1 MRPSTSIGRL
11 AARAL
16 AVSALL
22 GLAACGSG
30 SGPQNPTQKPGTVT
44 PMMPG
49 NGNNDPTPIVDA
61 GTPSGTVKVEI
72 LSPLADAL
80 LSTNMAADVSARI
93 TIDQGSDLVDPATAR
108 MALTDSAGSALSA
121 SPLVGPVGTNEYR
134 GRLSLASLRTG
145 EYTLTVTARSTT
157 GSPGSASVKVKL
169 DGGPII
175 TVLSPIPG
183 RHYKQSLVVQLVAD
197 AGAFGPISDLQ
208 ATIAGTPIALM
219 PTGQLNQYRATFDLT
234 MPNALEGD
242 QIFTVSA
249 KNANGTRT
257 ELRFVFVVDIKG
269 PEITQTTPVPGQIVG
284 GVIRISARVN
294 DAAGV
299 NESSVQALLGD
310 KTTPT
315 FKIAL
320 TREGMSDTYSA
331 LFDTRLFTACK
342 LTSDLCNVRPS
353 ISFRAADLL
362 GNDRVVAYEFALDN
376 IPPIVDMMPPPVRDS
391 KRDLGLRCSVL
402 FDPLDENTRAGDMPD
417 DLCTIPQ
424 MFDLRARIQDTGNH
438 AVDIKQVPV
447 SLVDPDATAVYVLDA
462 PSATQPL
469 VVDTDGD
476 GYCDAVNPKLEPTT
490 LPLTGPRQVLKISM
504 RPVVPAG
511 DADFTSDPGI
521 LPPQCTK
528 GIDPD
533 VPDDLCGG
541 SNLKLAISYQDA
553 KEPAIW
559 SIEPIAP
566 TNPNYC
572 VGSQFDALANNVTAA
587 AGAAG
592 WKCIAVVAADR
603 AGNTSTSAPLRVH
616 LGDYKYGG
624 SYDFCANK
632 QVPPAGAGAPPSCT
646 GKYDKVTQTVS
657 QTACK
662 TRGFPPGEICY
673 NRSCDSYGRQLVIR

>member
-1 MRPSTSIGRL
+1 
-11 AARAL
+11 
-16 AVSALL
+16 VSALL
-22 GLAACGSG
+22 AVAACGNG
-30 SGPQNPTQKPGTVT
+30 TGTQNPTMKPGTVT

-49 NGNNDPTPIVDA
+49 NNNTDPPPVIDA

-80 LSTNMAADVSARI
+80 LSTNMAAEVIARI
-93 TIDQGSDLVDPATAR
+93 TVEQGSDLVDPATAR
-108 MALTDSAGSALSA
+108 MALTDSAGAALSA
-121 SPLVGPVGTNEYR
+121 SPIVGPVGTNEYR
-134 GRLSLASLRTG
+134 GRLSLVGLKTG
-145 EYTLTVTARSTT
+145 EYTLTVSARSTT
-157 GSPGSASVKVKL
+157 GAPGSASVKVKL

-197 AGAFGPISDLQ
+197 PGAFGPISDLQ
-208 ATIAGTPIALM
+208 ATIAGTTVTLM
-219 PTGQLNQYRATFDLT
+219 PTGQPNQYRATFDLT
-234 MPNALEGD
+234 MPNALVDD

-257 ELRFVFVVDIKG
+257 ELRFIFVVDVHG
-269 PEITQTTPVPGQIVG
+269 PAITQTTPVPGQIVG

-294 DAAGV
+294 DDAGV

-320 TREGMSDTYSA
+320 TREGMSDAYSA
-331 LFDTRLFTACK
+331 LFDSRLFTACK

-362 GNDRVVAYEFALDN
+362 GNDNVVSYEFALDN
-376 IPPIVDMMPPPVRDS
+376 IPPIVDMMPPQVRDS

-402 FDPLDENTRAGDMPD
+402 FDPLDQNTRPGDAPD
-417 DLCTIPQ
+417 DLCTVPQ
-424 MFDLRARIQDTGNH
+424 MFDLRARIQDTGNR

-447 SLVDPDATAVYVLDA
+447 SLVDPEATAVYVLDA
-462 PSATQPL
+462 PSAAQPL

-490 LPLTGPRQVLKISM
+490 LPLTGPRQVLKIRM
-504 RPVVPAG
+504 QPVVPAG
-511 DADFTSDPGI
+511 DADFTSDPGT
-521 LPPQCTK
+521 LPPQCTR

-533 VPDDLCGG
+533 VPDDLCAI
-541 SNLKLAISYQDA
+541 SNPKLAISYRDG
-553 KEPAIW
+553 KEPAVW

-566 TNPNYC
+566 ASPDYC
-572 VGSQFDALANNVTAA
+572 FGSQFDALANNMTTAT
-587 AGAAG
+587 GAAG
-592 WKCIAVVAADR
+592 WKCIAVVAADK
-603 AGNTSTSAPLRVH
+603 AGNKSTSAPLRVY
-616 LGDYKYGG
+616 LPDFKNGG
-624 SYDFCANK
+624 SNLFCNK
-632 QVPPAGAGAPPSCT
+632 PPASAGMPPSCVGT
-646 GKYDKVTQTVS
+646 YDKTTQTVS

-662 TRGFPPGEICY
+662 TRGFPLDEICY
-673 NRSCDSYGRQLVIR
+673 NESCDYYDREELIIR